1 MELDMELDMEID
13 YRKAFIS
20 MENIS
25 ECACRFKA
33 FKIYDDLQTALN
45 LLREYSELIRFCS
58 KSSNVEEYER
68 LKNVFKFHVNEIKSD
83 FSRAELII
91 NLYFPEI

>member
-1 MELDMELDMEID
+1 MEID

-25 ECACRFKA
+25 ECACRLKA
-33 FKIYDDLQTALN
+33 FKIYDDLQIALD

-58 KSSNVEEYER
+58 GSSNIKEYER
-68 LKNVFKFHVNEIKSD
+68 LKLAFKLHVDKIKSD
-83 FSRAELII
+83 FSRIDLIN
-91 NLYFPEI
+91 NLYFPDEL

>member
-1 MELDMELDMEID
+1 MKID

-33 FKIYDDLQTALN
+33 FKIYDDLQIALD

-58 KSSNVEEYER
+58 GSSNIKEYES
-68 LKNVFKFHVNEIKSD
+68 LKSAFKLHVDKIKSD
-83 FSRAELII
+83 FSRIDLIN
-91 NLYFPEI
+91 NLYFPDEL

>member
-1 MELDMELDMEID
+1 MEID

-45 LLREYSELIRFCS
+45 LLREYSELIRFCP

>member
-1 MELDMELDMEID
+1 MKID

-33 FKIYDDLQTALN
+33 FKIYDDLQIALD

-58 KSSNVEEYER
+58 GSSNIKEYER
-68 LKNVFKFHVNEIKSD
+68 LKSAFKLHVDKIKSD
-83 FSRAELII
+83 FSRIDLIN
-91 NLYFPEI
+91 NLYFPDEL

>member
-1 MELDMELDMEID
+1 MKID

-58 KSSNVEEYER
+58 KSSDVKEYER
-68 LKNVFKFHVNEIKSD
+68 LKDIFKSHVNEIKSD

>member
-1 MELDMELDMEID
+1 MLVD
-13 YRKAFIS
+13 
-20 MENIS
+20 
-25 ECACRFKA
+25 FKA

>member
-1 MELDMELDMEID
+1 MEID

-33 FKIYDDLQTALN
+33 FKIYDDLQIALD

-58 KSSNVEEYER
+58 GSFNIKEYER
-68 LKNVFKFHVNEIKSD
+68 LKSAFKLHVDKIKSD
-83 FSRAELII
+83 FSRIDLIN
-91 NLYFPEI
+91 NLYFPDEL

>member
-1 MELDMELDMEID
+1 MEID

-33 FKIYDDLQTALN
+33 FKIYDDLQIALD

-58 KSSNVEEYER
+58 GSSN
-68 LKNVFKFHVNEIKSD
+68 IKSMKGLNQLLN
-83 FSRAELII
+83 FMWTRSNLI
-91 NLYFPEI
+91 LVE